1 MLKKITQSPLL
12 NLFSGLVL
20 LLTSSY
26 EVVVTADEAFI
37 GVSHGVLIFSI
48 VQLLKVVP
56 VLIFSIV
63 QLLKV
68 VPEIMHGLSEIEEA
82 HEVSAR

>member
-56 VLIFSIV
+56 
-63 QLLKV
+63 
-68 VPEIMHGLSEIEEA
+68 EILHGLCEIEEA
-82 HEVSAR
+82 HEIREH